1 MMKPPVKVRSV
12 RARAIGRRMYMGC
25 LAFCVS
31 EAGGGDGGSG
41 GGAVCAAVCD
51 SATKMLVS
59 IFFLESSTTTAGL
72 IDPKPIEE

>member
-1 MMKPPVKVRSV
+1 
-12 RARAIGRRMYMGC
+12 MYMGR

-59 IFFLESSTTTAGL
+59 IFLPRIFYNGSRDDRSKAN
-72 IDPKPIEE
+72 